1 LYVAMRA
8 LALLLIF
15 MLVAMPL
22 LSPVTRGDKEV
33 PIRLVKAS
41 CKSMPNGTTLVNI
54 MLQLPNPGYK
64 LERKNV
70 TVSGSSV
77 TVRLWF
83 EAPRGP
89 VIQVVSLWGI
99 TEQIESNIKKL
110 IIIVNNK
117 TLYSGECNTLQ
128 AQNSEPPNNEN
139 QLHPGTNTTNT
150 QNPGEPRI
158 SENLKTNEI
167 RTAGVATLLG
177 IALAGALMALL
188 ARR

>member
-1 LYVAMRA
+1 MLIAMS
-8 LALLLIF
+8 
-15 MLVAMPL
+15 L
-22 LSPVTRGDKEV
+22 LSPVTWGDKEV

-99 TEQIESNIKKL
+99 TEQVESNVKKL
-110 IIIVNNK
+110 IIVVNNK

-128 AQNSEPPNNEN
+128 AQNSETPNNEN
-139 QLHPGTNTTNT
+139 QPHPGANTANT
-150 QNPGEPRI
+150 QNPEPRI